1 MFVNNIKIRN
11 FRNHSFF
18 NHQLQR
24 QTYIYGD
31 NGSGKTSILE
41 SIYLALNL
49 RTFKKQTLKNIV
61 QFGEQSFHV
70 TVSINHE
77 PQHEPQHHGNSSAD
91 NHITL
96 FYQDEM
102 ILKNNGEKVDS
113 SMEHLHNNPVIYYS
127 PNTDSL
133 LSSDQSTKRKQLDKI
148 VFHTYMNYANELNTY
163 NRLLN
168 QKRHLLHGIQNNDG
182 HLSHNSQTLLKVL
195 NDQLIPITKTI
206 HHRRK
211 KIVEQINRNLTNIY
225 ETLQITEPNLH
236 TQIYLS
242 YSSNVDPNHNT
253 EATTNLLE
261 REKIEGTPLY
271 GTHRD
276 RINIRKDGKIFEKF
290 PSFGQ
295 GKAFHITLL
304 KSISQIISHERGITP
319 LILLDDFEAGLDN
332 RRIKS
337 LLSMFDSSHN
347 AQVIATGVNPS
358 ANLSHMHNIHIA
370 ATPMDSNHEHATP
383 SPTPSPTP
391 TPITTGKPLNTNDA
405 NRKDNHEY
413 N

>member
-1 MFVNNIKIRN
+1 MFVNNIKLRN
-11 FRNHSFF
+11 FRNHSFL

-49 RTFKKQTLKNIV
+49 RTFKKQTLKNII

-70 TVSINHE
+70 TVSISQQQQHASNH
-77 PQHEPQHHGNSSAD
+77 GAD
-91 NHITL
+91 NHGANNHGADNHGANNHGANNNITL
-96 FYQDEM
+96 FYQDEI

-113 SMEHLHNNPVIYYS
+113 NIEHLHNNPVIYYS

-133 LSSDQSTKRKQLDKI
+133 LSTDQSTKRKQLDKI
-148 VFHTYMNYANELNTY
+148 VFHTYSNYANELNTY

-168 QKRHLLHGIQNNDG
+168 QKRHLLHGVQNSDG
-182 HLSHNSQTLLKVL
+182 YLSPNNQTLLKVI
-195 NDQLIPITKTI
+195 NDQLIPIAKTI
-206 HHRRK
+206 HHRRS
-211 KIVEQINRNLTNIY
+211 KIVEQINLNLNNLY
-225 ETLQITEPNLH
+225 DKLNRAEPELH

-271 GTHRD
+271 GIHRD

-304 KSISQIISHERGITP
+304 KSISQIISDERGIMP

-337 LLSMFDSSHN
+337 LLSMFDSTRN
-347 AQVIATGVNPS
+347 PQIIATGVNPS
-358 ANLSHMHNIHIA
+358 TNLNHMHNIHIA
-370 ATPMDSNHEHATP
+370 T
-383 SPTPSPTP
+383 TP
-391 TPITTGKPLNTNDA
+391 T
-405 NRKDNHEY
+405 DNH

>member
-1 MFVNNIKIRN
+1 MFVNNIKLRN
-11 FRNHSFF
+11 FRNHSFL

-49 RTFKKQTLKNIV
+49 RTFKKQTLKNII

-70 TVSINHE
+70 TVSCQQQ
-77 PQHEPQHHGNSSAD
+77 QHASNNGENNNGAD
-91 NHITL
+91 NIITL

-102 ILKNNGEKVDS
+102 ILKNNGEKVNS
-113 SMEHLHNNPVIYYS
+113 NVEHLHNNPVIYYS

-133 LSSDQSTKRKQLDKI
+133 LSTDQSTKRKQLDKI

-168 QKRHLLHGIQNNDG
+168 QKRHLLHGVQNSDAYLTPN
-182 HLSHNSQTLLKVL
+182 NQTLLKVI
-195 NDQLIPITKTI
+195 NDQLIPIAKTI
-206 HHRRK
+206 HHRRS
-211 KIVEQINRNLTNIY
+211 KIVEQINLNLNNLY
-225 ETLQITEPNLH
+225 DKLNDAEPELH

-242 YSSNVDPNHNT
+242 YSSNVHSTDNTGSTGNTGNTVNT

-271 GTHRD
+271 GIHRD

-304 KSISQIISHERGITP
+304 KSISQIISDERGIMP

-337 LLSMFDSSHN
+337 LLSMFDSDHN
-347 AQVIATGVNPS
+347 PQIIATGVNPS
-358 ANLSHMHNIHIA
+358 TNLNHMHNIHIA
-370 ATPMDSNHEHATP
+370 ATPT
-383 SPTPSPTP
+383 
-391 TPITTGKPLNTNDA
+391 
-405 NRKDNHEY
+405 DNH